1 MPFLGAVP
9 MKWSLSVATAICV
22 ALSNPAQAAPA
33 DDAVRAV
40 TTWLDKFNAGD
51 MSAFYAA
58 HTANPV
64 IVDEFAPYL
73 WSGANATHVWAD
85 GFDADAEAHGIT
97 EPRMDWAAPLRADSD
112 GKSAYI
118 VLPTVYRFKQNGRAM
133 SAAGTMTFVMS
144 RAADGWKIASWT
156 YSAPAPASDR

>member
-1 MPFLGAVP
+1 MSRGAAPGGRASGQSDALRPCRSLGAVP
-9 MKWSLSVATAICV
+9 MKWSLSAATAICV

-97 EPRMDWAAPLRADSD
+97 EPR
-112 GKSAYI
+112 
-118 VLPTVYRFKQNGRAM
+118 
-133 SAAGTMTFVMS
+133 
-144 RAADGWKIASWT
+144 
-156 YSAPAPASDR
+156 